1 MAFIAAALLASCSDD
16 KDYSGD
22 FGQIKVP
29 DTRQLEQTVSADD
42 TQSARGVT
50 FTTEGAWTSTIAET
64 RAEAPAWI
72 SISPDRGDAAG
83 SYTLKITL
91 EPNTSG
97 ASRTAT
103 IVITCGTSKIEI
115 TVTQEGADDPIEST
129 PANRI
134 MRIDSRQQTIRNSG
148 DSDPERWTS
157 TSRFTYDD
165 AGLLTCYEWDD
176 TPENSADAMD
186 EVLRISYPDA
196 KTLKLS
202 AETTESP
209 EKGSYTVTLDDA
221 GRAVAARSDNGPER
235 WTFAYDGN
243 GCCKEC
249 TYSGDEYH
257 YYPRTVCRWTG
268 NDLTGLD
275 IYQGKEVDFS
285 YEFEY
290 HADRP
295 NTPALCNLDL
305 NALLFDVCP
314 DIEDA
319 DFFMGSVL
327 SGIGRLGNRSAHLT
341 NTNPDES
348 VFSVE
353 SLPDGS
359 FISFRVLNEQIEWKQ
374 VGGRV
379 TEAIWIQEVE
389 CFQEKTA
396 RRQSSPN
403 EATQKSKRTRSSID
417 GLFSQKPN
425 GGPIRTAVHFTCR
438 NPYRPISPSRRN
450 EKSPSRAM
458 MMWSSSRMS
467 NNAAARATRSVSVL
481 SCPLA
486 SGVPE
491 GWLCTR
497 ISCVASSS
505 NARLTISR
513 WSTTVP
519 VTPP

>member
-1 MAFIAAALLASCSDD
+1 MTTRVFDRDFISIFVSAACEGRRHTTIKSASAFFLRVKIGHFHRTIRNKGDAFAVFSAGIFPYPTVRGVQYLTCGYEILPAPFVYRDGNNPLNKINEMKTAKFFMAFIAAALLASCSDD

-165 AGLLTCYEWDD
+165 AGRLTCYEWDD

-389 CFQEKTA
+389 CFQEK
-396 RRQSSPN
+396 
-403 EATQKSKRTRSSID
+403 D
-417 GLFSQKPN
+417 GKETV
-425 GGPIRTAVHFTCR
+425 I
-438 NPYRPISPSRRN
+438 
-450 EKSPSRAM
+450 
-458 MMWSSSRMS
+458 
-467 NNAAARATRSVSVL
+467 
-481 SCPLA
+481 
-486 SGVPE
+486 PE
-491 GWLCTR
+491 RGYTE
-497 ISCVASSS
+497 IE
-505 NARLTISR
+505 THQIFY
-513 WSTTVP
+513 
-519 VTPP
+519 

>member
-1 MAFIAAALLASCSDD
+1 MAFMAAALLASCSDKD
-16 KDYSGD
+16 NDYSGD

-29 DTRQLEQTVSADD
+29 DTRQLEQTVTADD
-42 TQSARGVT
+42 TQTAQGVT
-50 FTTEGAWTSTIAET
+50 FTTEGAWTSTIAEKT
-64 RAEAPAWI
+64 RAEAPDWI
-72 SISPDRGDAAG
+72 EISPDHGDAAG

-91 EPNTSG
+91 QPNDSEE
-97 ASRTAT
+97 SRTAT

-115 TVTQEGADDPIEST
+115 TVTQEGTDNPVEPM

-134 MRIDSRQQTIRNSG
+134 TRIESRQQTIRNSG

-157 TSRFTYDD
+157 TSHFAYDD
-165 AGLLTCYEWDD
+165 AGRLTSYEWDD
-176 TPENSADAMD
+176 TPENTDNAMD

-209 EKGSYTVTLDDA
+209 EKESYTVTLDDA
-221 GRAVAARSDNGPER
+221 GRAVAAHSDDGPER

-249 TYSGDEYH
+249 TYEGDETH
-257 YYPRTVCRWTG
+257 YYPRTVCRWSG

-275 IYQGKEVDFS
+275 IYREQDLDFS

-290 HADRP
+290 HTDRP

-348 VFSVE
+348 VFVVE
-353 SLPDGS
+353 QLPDGS
-359 FISFRVLNEQIEWKQ
+359 FRRFRVLNERIEWKQ
-374 VGGRV
+374 VDGRI
-379 TEAIWIQEVE
+379 TEVIWSQEVE
-389 CFQEKTA
+389 CFLEK
-396 RRQSSPN
+396 
-403 EATQKSKRTRSSID
+403 D
-417 GLFSQKPN
+417 GKETV
-425 GGPIRTAVHFTCR
+425 I
-438 NPYRPISPSRRN
+438 
-450 EKSPSRAM
+450 
-458 MMWSSSRMS
+458 
-467 NNAAARATRSVSVL
+467 
-481 SCPLA
+481 
-486 SGVPE
+486 PE
-491 GWLCTR
+491 QGYKETETHR
-497 ISCVASSS
+497 IFY
-505 NARLTISR
+505 
-513 WSTTVP
+513 
-519 VTPP
+519 

>member
-1 MAFIAAALLASCSDD
+1 
-16 KDYSGD
+16 
-22 FGQIKVP
+22 
-29 DTRQLEQTVSADD
+29 
-42 TQSARGVT
+42 
-50 FTTEGAWTSTIAET
+50 
-64 RAEAPAWI
+64 
-72 SISPDRGDAAG
+72 
-83 SYTLKITL
+83 
-91 EPNTSG
+91 
-97 ASRTAT
+97 
-103 IVITCGTSKIEI
+103 
-115 TVTQEGADDPIEST
+115 
-129 PANRI
+129 
-134 MRIDSRQQTIRNSG
+134 
-148 DSDPERWTS
+148 
-157 TSRFTYDD
+157 
-165 AGLLTCYEWDD
+165 
-176 TPENSADAMD
+176 MD

-353 SLPDGS
+353 SLPGGS

-389 CFQEKTA
+389 CFQK
-396 RRQSSPN
+396 
-403 EATQKSKRTRSSID
+403 KD
-417 GLFSQKPN
+417 GKETV
-425 GGPIRTAVHFTCR
+425 I
-438 NPYRPISPSRRN
+438 
-450 EKSPSRAM
+450 
-458 MMWSSSRMS
+458 
-467 NNAAARATRSVSVL
+467 
-481 SCPLA
+481 
-486 SGVPE
+486 PE
-491 GWLCTR
+491 RGYTE
-497 ISCVASSS
+497 IE
-505 NARLTISR
+505 THQIFY
-513 WSTTVP
+513 
-519 VTPP
+519 

>member
-1 MAFIAAALLASCSDD
+1 M
-16 KDYSGD
+16 
-22 FGQIKVP
+22 
-29 DTRQLEQTVSADD
+29 RQ
-42 TQSARGVT
+42 
-50 FTTEGAWTSTIAET
+50 
-64 RAEAPAWI
+64 
-72 SISPDRGDAAG
+72 G

-165 AGLLTCYEWDD
+165 AGRLTCYEWDD

-389 CFQEKTA
+389 CFQEK
-396 RRQSSPN
+396 
-403 EATQKSKRTRSSID
+403 D
-417 GLFSQKPN
+417 GKETV
-425 GGPIRTAVHFTCR
+425 I
-438 NPYRPISPSRRN
+438 
-450 EKSPSRAM
+450 
-458 MMWSSSRMS
+458 
-467 NNAAARATRSVSVL
+467 
-481 SCPLA
+481 
-486 SGVPE
+486 PE
-491 GWLCTR
+491 RGYTE
-497 ISCVASSS
+497 IE
-505 NARLTISR
+505 THQIFY
-513 WSTTVP
+513 
-519 VTPP
+519 

>member
-165 AGLLTCYEWDD
+165 AGRLTCYEWDD

-243 GCCKEC
+243 G
-249 TYSGDEYH
+249 
-257 YYPRTVCRWTG
+257 
-268 NDLTGLD
+268 
-275 IYQGKEVDFS
+275 
-285 YEFEY
+285 
-290 HADRP
+290 
-295 NTPALCNLDL
+295 
-305 NALLFDVCP
+305 
-314 DIEDA
+314 
-319 DFFMGSVL
+319 
-327 SGIGRLGNRSAHLT
+327 
-341 NTNPDES
+341 
-348 VFSVE
+348 
-353 SLPDGS
+353 
-359 FISFRVLNEQIEWKQ
+359 
-374 VGGRV
+374 
-379 TEAIWIQEVE
+379 
-389 CFQEKTA
+389 
-396 RRQSSPN
+396 
-403 EATQKSKRTRSSID
+403 
-417 GLFSQKPN
+417 
-425 GGPIRTAVHFTCR
+425 
-438 NPYRPISPSRRN
+438 
-450 EKSPSRAM
+450 
-458 MMWSSSRMS
+458 
-467 NNAAARATRSVSVL
+467 
-481 SCPLA
+481 
-486 SGVPE
+486 
-491 GWLCTR
+491 
-497 ISCVASSS
+497 
-505 NARLTISR
+505 
-513 WSTTVP
+513 
-519 VTPP
+519 

>member
-1 MAFIAAALLASCSDD
+1 
-16 KDYSGD
+16 
-22 FGQIKVP
+22 
-29 DTRQLEQTVSADD
+29 
-42 TQSARGVT
+42 
-50 FTTEGAWTSTIAET
+50 
-64 RAEAPAWI
+64 
-72 SISPDRGDAAG
+72 
-83 SYTLKITL
+83 
-91 EPNTSG
+91 
-97 ASRTAT
+97 
-103 IVITCGTSKIEI
+103 
-115 TVTQEGADDPIEST
+115 
-129 PANRI
+129 

-165 AGLLTCYEWDD
+165 AGRLTCYEWDD

-319 DFFMGSVL
+319 DFFMGL
-327 SGIGRLGNRSAHLT
+327 SLIH
-341 NTNPDES
+341 
-348 VFSVE
+348 
-353 SLPDGS
+353 
-359 FISFRVLNEQIEWKQ
+359 I
-374 VGGRV
+374 
-379 TEAIWIQEVE
+379 
-389 CFQEKTA
+389 
-396 RRQSSPN
+396 
-403 EATQKSKRTRSSID
+403 
-417 GLFSQKPN
+417 
-425 GGPIRTAVHFTCR
+425 
-438 NPYRPISPSRRN
+438 
-450 EKSPSRAM
+450 
-458 MMWSSSRMS
+458 
-467 NNAAARATRSVSVL
+467 
-481 SCPLA
+481 
-486 SGVPE
+486 
-491 GWLCTR
+491 
-497 ISCVASSS
+497 
-505 NARLTISR
+505 
-513 WSTTVP
+513 
-519 VTPP
+519 

>member
-1 MAFIAAALLASCSDD
+1 MAFMAAALLASCSDSD
-16 KDYSGD
+16 EDYSGD

-29 DTRQLEQTVSADD
+29 DTRQLEQTVTADD
-42 TQSARGVT
+42 TQAARDVT
-50 FTTEGAWTSTIAET
+50 FTTEGAWTSTIAEKT
-64 RAEAPAWI
+64 RAEAPDWI
-72 SISPDRGDAAG
+72 GISPNHGDAAG

-91 EPNTSG
+91 ESNTSE
-97 ASRTAT
+97 ASRSAM

-115 TVTQEGADDPIEST
+115 NVTQEGSDDPIEPM

-134 MRIDSRQQTIRNSG
+134 MRIDSHRQTIQNSG
-148 DSDPERWTS
+148 NSELERWTS
-157 TSRFTYDD
+157 TSHFAYDD
-165 AGLLTCYEWDD
+165 AGRLTSYEWDD
-176 TPENSADAMD
+176 TPENTADVMD

-221 GRAVAARSDNGPER
+221 GRAVAARNNNGLER

-249 TYSGDEYH
+249 TYEGDETH
-257 YYPRTVCRWTG
+257 YYPRTVCRWSG

-290 HADRP
+290 HADLS
-295 NTPALCNLDL
+295 NTPAMCNLDL

-314 DIEDA
+314 DIEDT
-319 DFFMGSVL
+319 DFSMGAVL
-327 SGIGRLGNRSAHLT
+327 SGIGRLGKRSAHLT

-359 FISFRVLNEQIEWKQ
+359 FISFRVLNERIEWKQ
-374 VGGRV
+374 VDGRV

-389 CFQEKTA
+389 CFQK
-396 RRQSSPN
+396 
-403 EATQKSKRTRSSID
+403 KD
-417 GLFSQKPN
+417 GKETV
-425 GGPIRTAVHFTCR
+425 I
-438 NPYRPISPSRRN
+438 
-450 EKSPSRAM
+450 
-458 MMWSSSRMS
+458 
-467 NNAAARATRSVSVL
+467 
-481 SCPLA
+481 
-486 SGVPE
+486 PE
-491 GWLCTR
+491 RGYTEIETHR
-497 ISCVASSS
+497 IFY
-505 NARLTISR
+505 
-513 WSTTVP
+513 
-519 VTPP
+519 